1 MFTKNLFRQC
11 EAFVFESRRYK
22 TLDIRFVPLMMKI
35 HRQELMLQCLLKEY
49 LNSLSNKRDFFKVF
63 SLNREHVG
71 KKFRIVV
78 GNERTTSGDIVK
90 HIMYRNT
97 SDPNFLHLNDLSL
110 KESREFKRY
119 FKAIKETNI
128 RESIAKNYI
137 QASCFVKKLNYVKY
151 FKSKDDQA
159 EKRKEKTTKE
169 VVKASE
175 DIV

>member
-1 MFTKNLFRQC
+1 
-11 EAFVFESRRYK
+11 
-22 TLDIRFVPLMMKI
+22 
-35 HRQELMLQCLLKEY
+35 
-49 LNSLSNKRDFFKVF
+49 
-63 SLNREHVG
+63 
-71 KKFRIVV
+71 
-78 GNERTTSGDIVK
+78 
-90 HIMYRNT
+90 MYRNT